1 MVSRHAP
8 RPLVARPAP
17 GALGLLP
24 LLFGVALLTLA
35 PAVPAQSVRVTVV
48 PVVTVGGVGAAAGF
62 EFEGS
67 LEPQQQSVIAAQ
79 VPGVLRQLAVKAGDR
94 VKAGQLLARIDERE
108 LTAGLA
114 AGDAGV
120 AQAQAA
126 LALARQNAQRTRELR
141 AQGFVSAAALD
152 TAQAQ
157 LNAAEAALA
166 AAQAGRQ
173 QAAVAR
179 GFTTITAPFDG
190 VVRAT
195 HAEAGELAT
204 PGRPLLTLYAP
215 GRLRASVML
224 PLSRAEAARAA
235 REVQVLL
242 PDGRVLAPQRRTE
255 LPGADAT
262 SQTVE
267 WRLDLAATADPLL
280 PGLPVRVRFAGAPSA
295 PGAAPSQLTVPAAA
309 VLRRGE
315 LTAVYAAADGRF
327 VLKAVRT
334 GTPAGGQVPVLAGL
348 KAGELVAADAVK
360 AGLAGAVP
368 APAAAN

>member
-1 MVSRHAP
+1 MVSSNTLRTAAFRRAP
-8 RPLVARPAP
+8 AASGLMAWLLGATLVLAASAARAQVVSVPLVSV
-17 GALGLLP
+17 GA
-24 LLFGVALLTLA
+24 A
-35 PAVPAQSVRVTVV
+35 S
-48 PVVTVGGVGAAAGF
+48 AAAGF
-62 EFEGS
+62 ELEGT

-79 VPGVLRQLAVKAGDR
+79 VSGVLRLLAVKAGDR

-108 LTAGLA
+108 LAAGLA

-126 LALARQNAQRTRELR
+126 LAQARQNAQRTRELR
-141 AQGFVSAAALD
+141 AQGFVSAAAQD

-157 LNAAEAALA
+157 LDAAEAALA

-179 GFTTITAPFDG
+179 GYTTLTAPFDG

-195 HAEAGELAT
+195 HAEAGELAA
-204 PGRPLLTLYAP
+204 PGKPLLTLYAP
-215 GRLRASVML
+215 GRLRVSVML
-224 PLSRAEAARAA
+224 PLSRAQAARAA

-242 PDGRVLAPQRRTE
+242 PDGRVLVPQRRTE

-267 WRLDLAATADPLL
+267 WRLDLAARPPADVLL
-280 PGLPVRVRFAGAPSA
+280 PGLPVRVRFTAVPVAD
-295 PGAAPSQLTVPAAA
+295 GAAPVPLSVPAAA

-315 LTAVYAAADGRF
+315 LTAVYTVTDGRF

-348 KAGELVAADAVK
+348 KAGERVAADAVK

-368 APAAAN
+368 AQAPAN

>member
-8 RPLVARPAP
+8 RTLVIPPARVVAE
-17 GALGLLP
+17 LLP
-24 LLFGVALLTLA
+24 LLFGATLLA
-35 PAVPAQSVRVTVV
+35 AASSVPAQLVPV
-48 PVVTVGGVGAAAGF
+48 PVVAAGGAGAATGF
-62 EFEGS
+62 ELEGT

-79 VPGVLRQLAVKAGDR
+79 TSGTLRQLAVKAGDHVR
-94 VKAGQLLARIDERE
+94 AGQLLVRIDERE
-108 LTAGLA
+108 LAAGLA

-120 AQAQAA
+120 AQARAT
-126 LALARQNAQRTRELR
+126 LAQARQNAQRTRELR
-141 AQGFVSAAALD
+141 GQGFVSAAAQD
-152 TAQAQ
+152 AAQAQ
-157 LNAAEAALA
+157 LDAAEAALA

-179 GFTTITAPFDG
+179 GHATVTAPFDG

-195 HAEAGELAT
+195 HAEAGELAV
-204 PGRPLLTLYAP
+204 PGKPLLTLYAP

-224 PLSRAEAARAA
+224 PLSSAGAARAA

-242 PDGRVLAPQRRTE
+242 PDGRALVPQRRTE

-267 WRLDLAATADPLL
+267 WRLDLAAGTPADALL
-280 PGLPVRVRFAGAPSA
+280 PGLPVRVRFAGAPAA
-295 PGAAPSQLTVPAAA
+295 PGAASAPLTVPAGA

-315 LTAVYAAADGRF
+315 LTAVYAAAEGRF

-334 GTPAGGQVPVLAGL
+334 GTPVGGQVPVLAGL
-348 KAGELVAADAVK
+348 RAGERVAADAVK

>member
-1 MVSRHAP
+1 MVSATSLRTTP
-8 RPLVARPAP
+8 FRPLLAA
-17 GALGLLP
+17 AA
-24 LLFGVALLTLA
+24 ALLLVGGPALA
-35 PAVPAQSVRVTVV
+35 LAQPAAKPLPVPTV
-48 PVVTVGGVGAAAGF
+48 GVGAAASAAGF
-62 EFEGS
+62 EFEGT

-79 VPGVLRQLAVKAGDR
+79 VPGTLRQLAVKAGDR

-108 LTAGLA
+108 LAAGLA
-114 AGDAGV
+114 AGEAGV
-120 AQAQAA
+120 AQTQAA
-126 LALARQNAQRTRELR
+126 LVQARQNAQRQRELR

-157 LNAAEAALA
+157 LDAAQAALA
-166 AAQAGRQ
+166 AALAGRQ

-179 GFTTITAPFDG
+179 GFTAITAPFDG

-195 HAEAGELAT
+195 HAEAGELAV
-204 PGRPLLTLYAP
+204 PGKPLLTLYAP

-242 PDGRVLAPQRRTE
+242 SDGRALAAARRVE

-267 WRLDLAATADPLL
+267 WRLDIAPGSPADTLL
-280 PGLPVRVRFAGAPSA
+280 PGQPVRVRFAGVPATSA
-295 PGAAPSQLTVPAAA
+295 ASAAPAPLSVPAAA

-315 LTAVYAAADGRF
+315 LTAVYAAAEGRF

-334 GTPAGGQVPVLAGL
+334 GTPLGGQVPVLAGL
-348 KAGELVAADAVK
+348 KAGERVAADAVK

-368 APAAAN
+368 AAAN

>member
-24 LLFGVALLTLA
+24 LLFGVALLALA
-35 PAVPAQSVRVTVV
+35 PAVPAQSVRV
-48 PVVTVGGVGAAAGF
+48 PVVAVGGAGASPGF
-62 EFEGS
+62 EFEGT
-67 LEPQQQSVIAAQ
+67 LEPQQQSLIAAQ
-79 VPGVLRQLAVKAGDR
+79 SSGTLRQLAVKAGDR
-94 VKAGQLLARIDERE
+94 VRAGQWLARIDERE
-108 LTAGLA
+108 LAAGLA
-114 AGDAGV
+114 AGDANV
-120 AQAQAA
+120 AQAQAT
-126 LALARQNAQRTRELR
+126 LAQARQNAQRTRELR
-141 AQGFVSAAALD
+141 AQGFVSAAAQD
-152 TAQAQ
+152 AAQAQ
-157 LNAAEAALA
+157 LDAAEAALA

-179 GFTTITAPFDG
+179 SHATITAPFDG

-195 HAEAGELAT
+195 HAEAGELAA
-204 PGRPLLTLYAP
+204 PGKPLLTLYAP

-235 REVQVLL
+235 REVKVLL

-255 LPGADAT
+255 LPAADAT

-267 WRLDLAATADPLL
+267 WRLDLAAGTPADALL
-280 PGLPVRVRFAGAPSA
+280 PGLPVRVRFAGAPAA
-295 PGAAPSQLTVPAAA
+295 PGAAPAPLTVPAAA

-315 LTAVYAAADGRF
+315 LTAVYAAVEGRF
-327 VLKAVRT
+327 VLKAVRA

-348 KAGELVAADAVK
+348 RAGERVAADAVK

-368 APAAAN
+368 APAAAD

>member
-1 MVSRHAP
+1 MVSSRP
-8 RPLVARPAP
+8 RSI
-17 GALGLLP
+17 ALGLAVGT
-24 LLFGVALLTLA
+24 LL
-35 PAVPAQSVRVTVV
+35 AVPAAQALAQPTV
-48 PVVTVGGVGAAAGF
+48 PTFTVGNAAAAAGF
-62 EFEGS
+62 EFEGT

-79 VPGVLRQLAVKAGDR
+79 VHGTLRQLAVKAGDR
-94 VKAGQLLARIDERE
+94 VKAGQLLARLDERE
-108 LTAGLA
+108 LAAGLA

-126 LALARQNAQRTRELR
+126 LLQARQHAQRTRELR
-141 AQGFVSAAALD
+141 AQGFVSAAAQD

-157 LNAAEAALA
+157 LAAAEAALA

-173 QAAVAR
+173 QAAVTR

-190 VVRAT
+190 IVRAT
-195 HAEAGELAT
+195 HAEAGELAA

-215 GRLRASVML
+215 GRLRASVLL

-242 PDGRVLAPQRRTE
+242 PDGRGLVPQRRTE

-262 SQTVE
+262 SQTVA
-267 WRLDLAATADPLL
+267 WRLDLAPGTATDGLQ
-280 PGLPVRVRFAGAPSA
+280 PGLPVRVRFAGAPA
-295 PGAAPSQLTVPAAA
+295 AAAAPLSVPAAS

-327 VLKAVRT
+327 VLKAVRL
-334 GTPAGGQVPVLAGL
+334 GVPAGGQVPVLAGL
-348 KAGELVAADAVK
+348 EAGERVAADAVR
-360 AGLAGAVP
+360 AGLAGARP
-368 APAAAN
+368 ATP

>member
-1 MVSRHAP
+1 MVSDN
-8 RPLVARPAP
+8 PLRLAVLPWASAASGLVVLMLAAMPQPGAAQARP
-17 GALGLLP
+17 
-24 LLFGVALLTLA
+24 
-35 PAVPAQSVRVTVV
+35 VPVPVPV
-48 PVVTVGGVGAAAGF
+48 PVVAVGGAGAAAGF
-62 EFEGS
+62 EFEGT

-79 VPGVLRQLAVKAGDR
+79 VSGVLRQLAVKAGDR
-94 VKAGQLLARIDERE
+94 VKAGQLLARVDERE
-108 LTAGLA
+108 LAAGLA

-120 AQAQAA
+120 AQTQAA
-126 LALARQNAQRTRELR
+126 LAQARQNAQRTRELR
-141 AQGFVSAAALD
+141 AQGFVSVAALD

-157 LNAAEAALA
+157 LDAAEAALA

-179 GFTTITAPFDG
+179 GFTSITAPFDG

-195 HAEAGELAT
+195 HAEAGELAA

-215 GRLRASVML
+215 QRLRASVML

-242 PDGRVLAPQRRTE
+242 PDGRALVPQRRTE
-255 LPGADAT
+255 LPAADAT

-267 WRLDLAATADPLL
+267 WRLDLAATADALP
-280 PGLPVRVRFAGAPSA
+280 PGLPVRVRFAGEPAA
-295 PGAAPSQLTVPAAA
+295 AAPAPLSVPAAA

-315 LTAVYAAADGRF
+315 LTAVYAAAEGRF

-334 GTPAGGQVPVLAGL
+334 GTPVGGQVPVLAGL
-348 KAGELVAADAVK
+348 KAGERVAADAVK

>member
-1 MVSRHAP
+1 MVFVNSHP
-8 RPLVARPAP
+8 RAVLPWASVASGLVALMLAAMPQP
-17 GALGLLP
+17 GA
-24 LLFGVALLTLA
+24 AQ
-35 PAVPAQSVRVTVV
+35 AVMV
-48 PVVTVGGVGAAAGF
+48 PVVAVGGAGAAAGF
-62 EFEGS
+62 EFEGT

-79 VPGVLRQLAVKAGDR
+79 VSGVLRQLAVKAGDR

-108 LTAGLA
+108 LAAGLA

-126 LALARQNAQRTRELR
+126 LAQARQNAQRTRELR

-157 LNAAEAALA
+157 LDAAEAALA

-179 GFTTITAPFDG
+179 GFTAITAPFDG

-204 PGRPLLTLYAP
+204 PGKLLLTLYAP

-242 PDGRVLAPQRRTE
+242 PDGRALVPLRRTE

-280 PGLPVRVRFAGAPSA
+280 PGLPVRVRFAGATAA
-295 PGAAPSQLTVPAAA
+295 PGAAPTPLTVPVAA

-315 LTAVYAAADGRF
+315 LTAVYAAAEGRF

-334 GTPAGGQVPVLAGL
+334 GTPVGGQVPVLAGL
-348 KAGELVAADAVK
+348 KAGERVAADAVK

>member
-1 MVSRHAP
+1 MVSDN
-8 RPLVARPAP
+8 PLRLAVLPWASAASGLAVLMLAAMPQP
-17 GALGLLP
+17 GA
-24 LLFGVALLTLA
+24 AQA
-35 PAVPAQSVRVTVV
+35 RAVPV
-48 PVVTVGGVGAAAGF
+48 PVVAVGGAGAAAGF
-62 EFEGS
+62 EFEGT

-79 VPGVLRQLAVKAGDR
+79 VSGVLRQLAVKAGDR

-108 LTAGLA
+108 LAAGLA

-126 LALARQNAQRTRELR
+126 LAQARQNAQRTRELR

-157 LNAAEAALA
+157 LDAAEAALA

-179 GFTTITAPFDG
+179 GFTSITAPFDG

-195 HAEAGELAT
+195 HAEAGELAA

-215 GRLRASVML
+215 QRLRASVML

-242 PDGRVLAPQRRTE
+242 PDGRALVPQRRTE
-255 LPGADAT
+255 LPAADAT

-267 WRLDLAATADPLL
+267 WRLDLAATADALP
-280 PGLPVRVRFAGAPSA
+280 PGLPVRVRFAGAPA
-295 PGAAPSQLTVPAAA
+295 AAPAPLSVPAAA

-315 LTAVYAAADGRF
+315 LTAVYAAAEGRF

-334 GTPAGGQVPVLAGL
+334 GAPVAGQVPVLAGL
-348 KAGELVAADAVK
+348 KAGERVAADAVK